1 MTWVTRVT
9 RVNWMARVTW
19 VTEVMKDDLAKTV
32 TWVTSHPGH
41 PKSS

>member
-1 MTWVTRVT
+1 MTRVT